1 MSNSLARLDGAVRA
15 LAEARTLD
23 EIKQIHD
30 KAQAAAEYAR
40 AAKLGLDAQNYAAE
54 IKLRAERK
62 AGELLAGLERA
73 TPQTANPAGLP
84 ISNGGNGVTDYR
96 AVLDDTDTSYQQ
108 AHRWQKIAAMPEQK
122 FEAFIE
128 NTKAA
133 GDELTTAGVL
143 RVAAAPDVDRVNA
156 RGDYEWYT
164 PQKYVEAARRVLGV
178 IDLDPASSETAN
190 ARIGARF
197 ILTQADD
204 GLTCPW
210 YGRVWLNPPYG
221 GLQADFTTK
230 LLTEYKAG
238 NVTEAILLVNANSTD
253 TRWFAGLWDHTLCFT
268 DHRINF
274 DGVHN
279 SGTGSTHGSVFAYL
293 GAARDL
299 FASVFSKFGAVVVR
313 YGN

>member
-1 MSNSLARLDGAVRA
+1 MSNALARLDGAVRA

-23 EIKQIHD
+23 EIKHIHD
-30 KAQAAAEYAR
+30 RAQAAAEYAR

-62 AGELLAGLERA
+62 AGELLAGLERG
-73 TPQTANPAGLP
+73 TPGVKPI
-84 ISNGGNGVTDYR
+84 ISNGGNNSGGEYR

-108 AHRWQKIAAMPEQK
+108 AHRWQKIAAMPEQR

-128 NTKAA
+128 NTRAA
-133 GDELTTAGVL
+133 GDELTTAGAL
-143 RVAAAPDVDRVNA
+143 RMAAAPDVDRVNA

-164 PQKYVEAARRVLGV
+164 PPKYVEAARKVLGV

-190 ARIGARF
+190 ERIGARF
-197 ILTQADD
+197 ILTQSDD

-221 GLQADFTTK
+221 GLQADFTIK
-230 LLTEYKAG
+230 LLAEYEAG

-253 TRWFAGLWDHTLCFT
+253 TRWFSGLWNHTLCFT

-274 DGVHN
+274 EGVHN
-279 SGTGSTHGSVFAYL
+279 PGTGSTHGSVFAYL
-293 GAARDL
+293 GAGRDS
-299 FASVFSKFGAVVVR
+299 FAGVFSEFGAVVVR

>member
-1 MSNSLARLDGAVRA
+1 MSNALVRLDGAVRA

-73 TPQTANPAGLP
+73 TPQTAVIMSNAGHD
-84 ISNGGNGVTDYR
+84 TEY
-96 AVLDDTDTSYQQ
+96 AQVLADTDTNRQQ
-108 AHRWQKIAAMPEQK
+108 AHRWQKIAAMPEQR

-128 NTKAA
+128 NTRAA
-133 GDELTTAGVL
+133 GDELTTAGAL
-143 RVAAAPDVDRVNA
+143 RIAVAPDVDRVNA

-164 PQKYVEAARRVLGV
+164 PQKYIEAARKVLGI

-190 ARIGARF
+190 KRIGARF
-197 ILTQADD
+197 ILTQSDD

-230 LLTEYKAG
+230 LLSEYRAG
-238 NVTEAILLVNANSTD
+238 NVTNAILLVNANSTD
-253 TRWFAGLWDHTLCFT
+253 TRWFSGLWNHTLCFT

-274 DGVHN
+274 EGVHN

-293 GAARDL
+293 GLARDL
-299 FASVFSKFGAVVVR
+299 FANVFSEFGAVVVR